1 MPKGDGRAV
10 TSYSSPDSLAFPS
23 EWPAES
29 VWRQKW
35 LAALPVPERSRP
47 MLATAEK
54 GLLLR
59 HPRAAATIGGH
70 LREVQ
75 LQTRSASVG
84 ILRCGMLKYPGQSL
98 PERMQAECQW
108 RAGSGNCFN
117 SFYLAVNGAQRAS
130 ERVANRGALVAKFHQ
145 SGGYRPGSGDS

>member
-1 MPKGDGRAV
+1 MRTTDRLAV
-10 TSYSSPDSLAFPS
+10 TFYSSPDSLAFLS

-70 LREVQ
+70 PREVQ
-75 LQTRSASVG
+75 LQTRAAIVG
-84 ILRCGMLKYPGQSL
+84 ILCSGMLKYPGQSL
-98 PERMQAECQW
+98 
-108 RAGSGNCFN
+108 
-117 SFYLAVNGAQRAS
+117 AS
-130 ERVANRGALVAKFHQ
+130 L
-145 SGGYRPGSGDS
+145 